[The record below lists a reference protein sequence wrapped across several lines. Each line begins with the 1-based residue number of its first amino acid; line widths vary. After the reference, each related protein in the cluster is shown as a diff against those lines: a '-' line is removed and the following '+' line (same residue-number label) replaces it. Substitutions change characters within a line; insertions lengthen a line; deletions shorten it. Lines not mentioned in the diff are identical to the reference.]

1 LPLFPL
7 LVPSTPVPGLTAHAT
22 GPTLVKVW
30 WNSPNEKDIPGIFT
44 GYAVYYKEVSS
55 DSDYWYPWEI
65 RNTSTL
71 YYLSNLKP
79 YTNYTVNVTV
89 LSLEGEGRPA
99 TLYVRTEEGGEF
111 SFMLPTVFQFCCLVQ
126 SIKNSALLKAFI

>member
-1 LPLFPL
+1 L
-7 LVPSTPVPGLTAHAT
+7 LVPSIPVPGITAHNT
-22 GPTLVKVW
+22 GPTTIKVW

-55 DSDYWYPWEI
+55 DSDYWYPGEI

-79 YTNYTVNVTV
+79 YTNYTVNITV
-89 LSLEGEGRPA
+89 SSLEGEGIPA
-99 TLYVRTEEGGEF
+99 TLYVTTEEGGEF
-111 SFMLPTVFQFCCLVQ
+111 PFMLPTDFQFCCLVQ
-126 SIKNSALLKAFI
+126 CIKNLTALY